1 MRVRP
6 RMLTALGLAAGLA
19 LVMAVSACSGS
30 AGSPTADAAAA
41 RSTASARATI
51 VVGATLALTGALD
64 ADGAPLEAGY
74 RLQIAGVNAAGGIT
88 VGGAKEKLTLVVLNN
103 GSNPATAS
111 AQASE
116 LVRRD
121 HAVALLGFATPQLV
135 LPVAAAAEDLQV
147 PFLTSLLPVEAFA
160 AGDKTGWTYSWD
172 LCYDEQQQAAATAK
186 ALAAVPSDK
195 KIVLFTD
202 DEPDS
207 AVEGPLY
214 AAAFKADGLHVVGD
228 YTVGVGTTDFSSF
241 LADAKAAGAQLL
253 AGQLSPAD
261 GAALSRELAA
271 SGLHPKAGLLATGP
285 DSDAGSSPADPAQDT
300 LLAVYWRPGQASPG
314 QLAAV
319 AATLG
324 RTYAGSPD
332 YATAAIGYAVAQVLT
347 DALARAGSVNPGRL
361 NAAIGRTDAPTVAG
375 LIRFSQFTHTATTSY
390 SVTSV
395 RPRG

>member
-1 MRVRP
+1 V
-6 RMLTALGLAAGLA
+6 A
-19 LVMAVSACSGS
+19 AVSACSGGGT
-30 AGSPTADAAAA
+30 GSPPADAAA
-41 RSTASARATI
+41 RSTATI
-51 VVGATLALTGALD
+51 VIGATLALTGALD

-74 RLQIAGVNAAGGIT
+74 RQEIAGVNAAGGIA
-88 VGGAKEKLTLVVLNN
+88 VSGAREKLTLVVLNN

-111 AQASE
+111 TQASE

-121 HAVALLGFATPQLV
+121 HAVALLGFATPQIV
-135 LPVAAAAEDLQV
+135 LPVAAAAEDLHV

-172 LCYDEQQQAAATAK
+172 LCYDEQQQAAAAAK
-186 ALAAVPSDK
+186 ALAVVPSDK

-261 GAALSRELAA
+261 GAALSRQLAS
-271 SGLHPKAGLLATGP
+271 SGLHPKAGFLATAP
-285 DSDAGSSPADPAQDT
+285 DSGAGSSPAGLAEDT
-300 LLAVYWRPGQASPG
+300 LLADYWRPGQASPG
-314 QLAAV
+314 QLAAI

-324 RTYAGSPD
+324 RTYAGQAG
-332 YATAAIGYAVAQVLT
+332 YATAALGYAVAQVLT
-347 DALARAGSVNPGRL
+347 DALARAASANPGRL
-361 NAAIGRTDAPTVAG
+361 NAAIGRTDARTVAG
-375 LIRFSQFTHTATTSY
+375 LIRFSLFTHTAATPY